1 MRVLLDTHVL
11 LWALADDP
19 RLSRDA
25 RRLIESATEVYVSS
39 ASYWEMA
46 IKIGLGKLH
55 VSLPEIRLA
64 AQNSG
69 FNELPVSG
77 EHTEALLN
85 LADHHRDPFD
95 RMLVAQAISEPMRL
109 LTADV
114 QVAKYTELATLV

>member
-25 RRLIESATEVYVSS
+25 RKLIESATEVYVSS

-77 EHTEALLN
+77 EHTEALLK

-114 QVAKYTELATLV
+114 QVAKYTELASLV

>member
-19 RLSRDA
+19 RLSKDA
-25 RRLIESATEVYVSS
+25 RKLIESATEVYVSS

-46 IKIGLGKLH
+46 INIGLGKLH

-77 EHTEALLN
+77 EHTEALLK

>member
-11 LWALADDP
+11 LWALADDT

-25 RRLIESATEVYVSS
+25 RKLIESATEVYVSS

-77 EHTEALLN
+77 EHTEALLK

-114 QVAKYTELATLV
+114 QVAKYTELATLA

>member
-25 RRLIESATEVYVSS
+25 RKLIESATEVYVSS

-77 EHTEALLN
+77 EHTEALLT

>member
-11 LWALADDP
+11 LWALADDT

-25 RRLIESATEVYVSS
+25 RKLIESATEVYVSS

-77 EHTEALLN
+77 EHTEALLK

-114 QVAKYTELATLV
+114 QVAKYTELAALV

>member
-11 LWALADDP
+11 LWALADDT

-25 RRLIESATEVYVSS
+25 RKLIESATEVYVSS

-77 EHTEALLN
+77 EHTEALLK